1 MKTIIKS
8 LIFLSLTCFA
18 SAEEQSANANA
29 DAVPMKPLIEAMEKG
44 GLASVNTYLDE
55 GGKWPRITTDS
66 FAIRNKI
73 TNQEALV
80 DLSDRLVNLIKERS
94 EAEPS
99 SEIGVLESEAKL
111 LFALS
116 DKLWRSDGYRNRV
129 ASLLCG
135 ELANF
140 RCGKIII
147 HSRGEKMG
155 PKRSEIFKI
164 NNSGDMLNLFVTMI
178 PENADLSNS
187 GLSEAL
193 VANPVEE
200 ETWLEISEA
209 LRKIALAGST
219 VGEKFDESVRL
230 GVACFGM
237 IISKENISSL
247 VLHYGWSQ
255 LNHEEVLP
263 ALAMYLKNGGSLET
277 LIKEPANETKFRAVM
292 KNGTFQF
299 SMEPVMSG
307 MIGVGLVSL
316 FAEDIQSPQRS
327 TRRLFGAQK

>member
-1 MKTIIKS
+1 MKILFKS
-8 LIFLSLTCFA
+8 LIFLSCTFFVA
-18 SAEEQSANANA
+18 AEEQSASS
-29 DAVPMKPLIEAMEKG
+29 DAVPLKPLIEAMEKG

-66 FAIRNKI
+66 FAITNKI
-73 TNQEALV
+73 ANQKALV
-80 DLSDRLVNLIKERS
+80 DLSDRLVSLLRDRS

-116 DKLWRSDGYRNRV
+116 GKLWKSDGYRNRV

-140 RCGKIII
+140 RCGKITIL
-147 HSRGEKMG
+147 SRGEKMG
-155 PKRSEIFKI
+155 PKRSKIFKI
-164 NNSGDMLNLFVTMI
+164 HNSGDMLNLFVTMI
-178 PENADLSNS
+178 PENSDLSNS

-193 VANPVEE
+193 FSNPVKE
-200 ETWLEISEA
+200 ETWLEIIAA
-209 LRKIALAGST
+209 LRKIELAGST
-219 VGEKFDESVRL
+219 VEEKFDESVRL
-230 GVACFGM
+230 GVKRLGM
-237 IISKENISSL
+237 IISEENISSL
-247 VLHYGWSQ
+247 LLHYGWSQ

-277 LIKEPANETKFRAVM
+277 LIKEPANATKFEDVM

-299 SMEPVMSG
+299 SMNPVMSG
-307 MIGVGLVSL
+307 IIGVSLVSL
-316 FAEDIQSPQRS
+316 FVEDIQSQQEI
-327 TRRLFGAQK
+327 TKRLFGIKN